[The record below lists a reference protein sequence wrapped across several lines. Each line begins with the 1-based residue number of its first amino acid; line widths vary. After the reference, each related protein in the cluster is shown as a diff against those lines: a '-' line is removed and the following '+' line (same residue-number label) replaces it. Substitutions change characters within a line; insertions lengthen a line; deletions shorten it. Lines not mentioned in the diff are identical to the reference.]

1 MAIIGKR
8 SDPVRLFVR
17 RLGLLFLLILVLGAA
32 SAVWDVYK
40 KERDS
45 RVLREQ
51 AETQLY
57 NLTMQEERLT
67 TEIARL
73 ETARGQE
80 EMLRENYEL
89 AKEGENL
96 IIIIEPPKTEVQEP
110 TTTPMMRWMHRL
122 IPFW

>member
-17 RLGLLFLLILVLGAA
+17 RLGLLFLFIVVLGAC

-45 RVLREQ
+45 RVLRDQ
-51 AETQLY
+51 AEAQMF
-57 NLTMQEERLT
+57 NLAMQEKHLNE
-67 TEIARL
+67 EIARL
-73 ETARGQE
+73 ETKRGQE
-80 EMLRENYEL
+80 ELLRENYEM

-96 IIIIEPPKTEVQEP
+96 IIIIEPPQSEP
-110 TTTPMMRWMHRL
+110 VEATTTPMMRWMHRL